1 MAACVHGSFDMKP
14 QVRAR
19 LTDFVIEEYKYRKRP
34 RTVSTTGS
42 NTCASEKVQ
51 THGKAAEEPE
61 EEEQRG
67 LADSDKKEGD
77 DKVVRKLR
85 GLRMLKPRVPRQL
98 NCCDCG
104 VFACQYTEE
113 IYCRWPCVT
122 AANISRRIISEDF
135 TPTMFS
141 PQQIIDKRH
150 LIRSKIN
157 ELTQTQATLA
167 STH

>member
-1 MAACVHGSFDMKP
+1 MIF
-14 QVRAR
+14 QVQRR
-19 LTDFVIEEYKYRKRP
+19 LTDYLIEEYKYRKRP
-34 RTVSTTGS
+34 RSASSTGS
-42 NTCASEKVQ
+42 YTGSS
-51 THGKAAEEPE
+51 GKGKTQGQGTDEQE
-61 EEEQRG
+61 EEEERG
-67 LADSDKKEGD
+67 LEDSDEEEED
-77 DKVVRKLR
+77 DSVMRKLR
-85 GLRMLKPRVPRQL
+85 GLKMLKPRVPRQL

-157 ELTQTQATLA
+157 ELTQTQTTLA